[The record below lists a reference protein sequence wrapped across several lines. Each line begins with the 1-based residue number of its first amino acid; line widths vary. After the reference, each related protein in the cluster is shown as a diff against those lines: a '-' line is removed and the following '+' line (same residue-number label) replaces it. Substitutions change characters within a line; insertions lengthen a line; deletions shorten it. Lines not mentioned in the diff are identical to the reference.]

1 MTLDTLDPKI
11 QTLIENQI
19 KYIRR
24 MSILTD
30 DQLRMF
36 LTQHLVEH
44 PHLIEKYEQEE
55 QTKMLHDITKAA
67 KDVKSSPLNLARR
80 VDGGI
85 KL

>member
-30 DQLRMF
+30 EQLRAF
-36 LTQHLVEH
+36 LTQHLIEH
-44 PHLIEKYEQEE
+44 PHLLDKYEQEE
-55 QTKMLHDITKAA
+55 QTKMLHDMTKAA
-67 KDVKSSPLNLARR
+67 KDIKSNPLKLARK
-80 VDGGI
+80 VA
-85 KL
+85 